1 MKKKAA
7 IAILCS
13 LIMAFFPCMPVS
25 AAEAS
30 ALNPVQS
37 LQPWWTYLD
46 SIRLTLTKVSGG
58 AACSVRMEANSS
70 SIKANMELIQINAD
84 GSETTVKTWKASGT
98 DTLRWGDTV
107 SVKAGFTYRLTVSAV
122 ITGNDGRTENIY
134 DEYEKE
140 F

>member
-1 MKKKAA
+1 MKKKVA

-13 LIMAFFPCMPVS
+13 LIMAFVPCMPA
-25 AAEAS
+25 AAET
-30 ALNPVQS
+30 PPVDQVQS
-37 LQPWWTYLD
+37 VQPRWAYLD

-70 SIKANMELIQINAD
+70 SIKANMELIQIDAN
-84 GSETTVKTWKASGT
+84 GSETTVETWKASGK